1 MKKITLIATLM
12 LAGIMQAQTVVI
24 SSTSFEEEVIE
35 AGVNDGQYTDT
46 GDATVAH
53 DLINNAGETPV
64 DQFGG
69 TEMEVNARYTPYDE
83 PGSGLTDGDFV
94 GVTNFTGTVGAF
106 TDGVQGYQFQD
117 ADGNMIVE
125 FEELDLTGF
134 QNVSVSI
141 DYFIQATGYEYADGA
156 NSSANDVIRIF
167 VRDITGSTEIDIL
180 NTFGSDINDLG
191 IEGAWLNGSVN
202 VPDEATIQLVIEFR
216 SNSGSE
222 AMFID
227 NIVVQGEEVL
237 GVDTQN
243 NNGFTMYPNAA
254 TSDVLNIVSATNQTK
269 DVVVYDVLGQKVLQS
284 QVTNSRLNIGA
295 LSSGIYLVQVT
306 ENGATS
312 TKKLVVR

>member
-12 LAGIMQAQTVVI
+12 LAGMMQAQTVVI

-64 DQFGG
+64 DQSGG
-69 TEMEVNARYTPYDE
+69 TEMAVDARYEPYDE

-117 ADGNMIVE
+117 SDGNMIVE
-125 FEELDLTGF
+125 FEEIDLTDF
-134 QNVSVSI
+134 ENVTVSL
-141 DYFIQATGYEYADGA
+141 DYWIQETGYEYSDGS
-156 NSSANDVIRIF
+156 NSSGNDVIRIF
-167 VRDITGSTEIDIL
+167 VRDITGSSEIDIL

-191 IEGAWLNGSVN
+191 IEGAWINGSAS
-202 VPDEATIQLVIEFR
+202 VPAGSTIQLVIEFR

-222 AMFID
+222 ALFID
-227 NIVVQGEEVL
+227 NVLVEGEEVL
-237 GVDTQN
+237 GVDTQD
-243 NNGFTMYPNAA
+243 NNGFSMYPNPANG
-254 TSDVLNIVSATNQTK
+254 DVLNIVSATNQTK
-269 DVVVYDVLGQKVLQS
+269 DVVVYDVLGQRVLQS

-306 ENGATS
+306 ENGFTS